1 MAKTK
6 YIVKLTNEEYER
18 LKTISQSEEESER
31 TILRATILMMSDVE
45 RNEKLSVTKLADRLG
60 TTTTTMKTDRTE
72 YAASGLEAAVYRK
85 KRTPGFINKRINEE
99 AIEKIL
105 RMREETP
112 PAGKKRWSVRLLCD
126 EAARRGIVTHIAPS
140 TMSGILNQFSENK
153 E

>member
-60 TTTTTMKTDRTE
+60 TTTTTIQTVRTE
-72 YAASGLEAAVYRK
+72 YAASGLEADV
-85 KRTPGFINKRINEE
+85 
-99 AIEKIL
+99 
-105 RMREETP
+105 
-112 PAGKKRWSVRLLCD
+112 
-126 EAARRGIVTHIAPS
+126 
-140 TMSGILNQFSENK
+140 
-153 E
+153 